1 MNQVLQPAGWNRPRG
16 YSNGIVTT
24 SGRQVYVAG
33 QIGWTAD
40 EKFEAHDFAGQF
52 RQALANVVTV
62 LAEAGGKPEHV
73 AQLTM
78 FIADKKR
85 FFAEGKA
92 CGEAHRAIF
101 GKHYPATTMVE
112 VNALMHDEAMIEIE
126 AIAVI
131 PDTAGK

>member
-1 MNQVLQPAGWNRPRG
+1 MNEVLQPAGWKRPRG
-16 YSNGIVTT
+16 YANGIATS
-24 SGRQVYVAG
+24 SGRQVFIAG
-33 QIGWTAD
+33 QIGWTA
-40 EKFEAHDFAGQF
+40 EETFEAQDFAGQM

-73 AQLTM
+73 AQLTC
-78 FIADKKR
+78 FLTDKKR
-85 FFAEGKA
+85 FFAEAKA

-112 VNALMHDEAMIEIE
+112 VTGLMHDQALIEIA

-131 PDTAGK
+131 PG